1 MQSLVEKYQPEVV
14 PAVLTLTSAEQQQV
28 VRLAHSLH
36 LDPTAQPELY
46 CVSARRTTQQLPE
59 RVHDAL
65 HRFGRWGSDTGTL
78 LIEGIPLGLTPAT
91 PEDNKQHIGETTLL
105 ARVQAMFGESLGHLI
120 AYEAEGS
127 GRLFQDMVPAR
138 AAARTQTSLSSLTEL
153 ELHTEQAFS
162 ALKPDYISLACL
174 RGDPDARTYTLTA
187 KQVSSQMSGADLA
200 ALRKRIWMTGVDESF
215 RVGGQQFDDGDVRGP
230 MPIISGA
237 AGDPYIVF
245 DQDLMAGRT
254 PEADAAFERVLTT
267 YRAHRNH
274 YVLKPG
280 DVLLV
285 DNNRAVHGR
294 SPFHPRFDGGD
305 RFVIRSFVTNDLAKS
320 RYARLDNGRTV
331 GGRYS

>member
-1 MQSLVEKYQPEVV
+1 M
-14 PAVLTLTSAEQQQV
+14 TLAEQRQTAL
-28 VRLAHSLH
+28 LARSLH
-36 LDPTAQPELY
+36 LDPTGQPELY
-46 CVSARRTTQQLPE
+46 CVAARRAAQQLPE
-59 RVHDAL
+59 RVHHAL
-65 HRFGRWGSDTGTL
+65 HSFGRWGSDTGTL
-78 LIEGIPLGLTPAT
+78 LIEGIPLGRIPAT
-91 PEDNKQHIGETTLL
+91 PEDNKQHVGEATLL

-187 KQVSSQMSGADLA
+187 KQVSAHISGADLA
-200 ALRKRIWMTGVDESF
+200 VLRERLWMTGVDESF

-254 PEADAAFERVLTT
+254 PEADAAFERVLRI
-267 YRAHRNH
+267 YRTHRNH
-274 YVLKPG
+274 HVLKPG
-280 DVLLV
+280 DILLV

-305 RFVIRSFVTNDLAKS
+305 RFVVRSFVTNDLAKS
-320 RYARLDNGRTV
+320 RYARLDNGRAV
-331 GGRYS
+331 GSRYS